1 MENKSLQIQIPCD
14 LKQVK
19 TVRKLMSDFCAE
31 LNFSQEDLLNLEIA
45 LNEGLSNAIDHGSS
59 SNIKSFVDVEF
70 NVEGRLFFIKIKDYG
85 GKEFNPEFFERISLK
100 REWGHG
106 GRGIYLMKSI
116 MDELSYIFLPGQYT
130 LLYMSKKIPKQQV

>member
-1 MENKSLQIQIPCD
+1 MEKQYLHVQIPCE

-19 TVRKLMSDFCAE
+19 GVRQLMNEFCKDI
-31 LNFSQEDLLNLEIA
+31 NFSKEDVLNLEIA
-45 LNEGLSNAIDHGSS
+45 LNEGLSNAIEHGSFA
-59 SNIKSFVDVEF
+59 NKKKFVDIEF
-70 NVEGRLFFIKIKDYG
+70 NVEGRLFYIKIKDFG

-100 REWGHG
+100 KDWGHG

-130 LLYMSKKIPKQQV
+130 LLYMSKKIPKEN